1 MLLPV
6 RGWRASWRNP
16 SIFCMEH
23 PMGFVIGNGRQS
35 CWGLEAVGER
45 AK

>member
-1 MLLPV
+1 MLPV
-6 RGWRASWRNP
+6 RGWRARWRSP

-23 PMGFVIGNGRQS
+23 PMDFVIRNEKRS
-35 CWGLEAVGER
+35 CWDLEAVGEQ